1 MSIPS
6 CLIPPC
12 SIINEMKRILLLL
25 GCMLCLG
32 CSPQRQKDAAAADK
46 TTQDDALGAAHPK
59 LLRLRRL
66 PWGTHIDTLDL
77 SNDGLH
83 EIPSL
88 SMYFIKHIN
97 LAHNLIDSINVHR
110 LPNGLHSIDLSYNRL
125 KGRIDYWDAS
135 IHQQLRSINLSHNR
149 ITMFLTNAGSDWT
162 LLDLSHN
169 DLQCYCPP
177 TEYHCHPPLRVD
189 LSHNPRCSH
198 LVLPWYRN
206 IGTSL
211 RRTRFVRNGTKGE
224 HLPLR
229 LAPREASEKEWRKG
243 TIRLISPLI
252 EIIN

>member
-1 MSIPS
+1 
-6 CLIPPC
+6 
-12 SIINEMKRILLLL
+12 MKWIMLLLTGL
-25 GCMLCLG
+25 ISISCN
-32 CSPQRQKDAAAADK
+32 SQNHKD
-46 TTQDDALGAAHPK
+46 TDAEDYIIENDTYRAAHPK

-77 SNDGLH
+77 SNDGLR

-211 RRTRFVRNGTKGE
+211 RRTRFVRIGTKGE

-229 LAPREASEKEWRKG
+229 LAPREASEKEWRKAK
-243 TIRLISPLI
+243 IRLISPLI

>member
-1 MSIPS
+1 
-6 CLIPPC
+6 
-12 SIINEMKRILLLL
+12 MKWIILLLT
-25 GCMLCLG
+25 CLISIS
-32 CSPQRQKDAAAADK
+32 CNSQNHKD
-46 TTQDDALGAAHPK
+46 TDAEDYIIEKDTYRAAHPK
-59 LLRLRRL
+59 LLQLRRL

-77 SNDGLH
+77 SNDGLR

-110 LPNGLHSIDLSYNRL
+110 LPNWLHSIDLSYNRL

-229 LAPREASEKEWRKG
+229 LAPRETSEKEWRKAK
-243 TIRLISPLI
+243 IRLISPLI

>member
-1 MSIPS
+1 
-6 CLIPPC
+6 
-12 SIINEMKRILLLL
+12 MKWIILLLT
-25 GCMLCLG
+25 CLISIS
-32 CSPQRQKDAAAADK
+32 CNSQNHKD
-46 TTQDDALGAAHPK
+46 TDAEDYIIEKDTYRAAHPK
-59 LLRLRRL
+59 LLQLRRL

-77 SNDGLH
+77 SNDGLR

-189 LSHNPRCSH
+189 PSHNPRCSP
-198 LVLPWYRN
+198 LVLPICSKRYKGGASAPSISATRN
-206 IGTSL
+206 IGKGMAQSQDTLDFSPHRDYQLNAKTSSSIE
-211 RRTRFVRNGTKGE
+211 RQKN
-224 HLPLR
+224 PLAR
-229 LAPREASEKEWRKG
+229 
-243 TIRLISPLI
+243 
-252 EIIN
+252 